1 MNIHDIDDSM
11 SQLAADAKAAMAQA
25 GAYTGLMLAPRTD
38 LVASAGKMLCGKK
51 WLDENNA
58 ICDCIPGTCPDPIC
72 DLCNDTGGIASA
84 SRCPECQP

>member
-1 MNIHDIDDSM
+1 MTIHDIDDSM

-25 GAYTGLMLAPRTD
+25 GAPTGF
-38 LVASAGKMLCGKK
+38 LCGGK
-51 WLDENNA
+51 W
-58 ICDCIPGTCPDPIC
+58 IITGDPVC